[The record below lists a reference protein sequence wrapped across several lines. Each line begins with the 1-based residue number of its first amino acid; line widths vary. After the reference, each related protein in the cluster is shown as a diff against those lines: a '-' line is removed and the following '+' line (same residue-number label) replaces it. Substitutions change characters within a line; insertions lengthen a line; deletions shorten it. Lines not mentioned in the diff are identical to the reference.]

1 MGQLVGHG
9 PVGRL
14 GTAWDRGSR
23 SSGMEGVMGAVVLTA
38 GGRRGR
44 RLLLLAGCLIL
55 GVLGLGA
62 VEAHAATLAGETFTG
77 QPPKGS
83 TSTLTGTCTGEPNG
97 NGDEG
102 SFNFSVSGT
111 AAGPFPGTFTESG
124 SFTTERSGLLSD
136 FSSTF
141 TIISNSGTVTVTGS
155 KHIAG
160 NLSQASCAL
169 VEVGVQFSTSI
180 LTTGYTATINGAQ
193 REIGPATGSI
203 LGVLG
208 GPFLFSENF
217 AYSGVVQLTSKAQCR
232 DGGWQSFGFKNQG
245 DCVSFLATG
254 GKNPPS
260 GS

>member
-1 MGQLVGHG
+1 M
-9 PVGRL
+9 R
-14 GTAWDRGSR
+14 
-23 SSGMEGVMGAVVLTA
+23 AVVHTA

-62 VEAHAATLAGETFTG
+62 VEAHAVTLAGETFTS
-77 QPPKGS
+77 QPFRGS
-83 TSTLTGTCTGEPNG
+83 TSTLTGTCTGDPNG
-97 NGDEG
+97 NGDAG

-124 SFTTERSGLLSD
+124 SFTTSRSGLLSD

-141 TIISNSGTVTVTGS
+141 TISNSEGVTVTGS

-160 NLSQASCAL
+160 DLSQASCAL
-169 VEVGVQFSTSI
+169 IEVGQVQFSTSI

-203 LGVLG
+203 SGLLGLE
-208 GPFLFSENF
+208 PPHFSENF
-217 AYSGVVQLTSKAQCR
+217 ASSGAVQLTSKEQCK
-232 DGGWQSFGFKNQG
+232 DGGWQSFDFKNQG

-254 GKNPPS
+254 GKNPPIKS
-260 GS
+260 